1 MIRHSILRAAS
12 QVRVTGHARSNLP
25 VRHMS
30 FFSRL
35 KEEIQAEL
43 NKDVVKETTDKS
55 QEAKEAFEKRAKQT
69 KDTFEETLRQAKT
82 EASKSEYYQDAKS
95 KFFDPLND
103 MKSKVVGSAPEG
115 VQETLKETL
124 YEVFGWNKKKSV
136 EETLTSS
143 LADTRAPKET
153 SSDDDDEAA
162 ATPEYTGTTAM
173 VVVKGEQTAWERVA
187 SRLRETPIIQGLLD
201 AANQA
206 AKTEA
211 GKVLGS
217 TAKKARDKVGDATE
231 DVREYWETSQNP
243 WVYRMSSIYDGLFG
257 ETPESIAIKE
267 IRRADPSF
275 DVETWKDAVAE
286 NVVPHVLDAFL
297 RGNSRDLKQWMG
309 EAAYNTV
316 NMAIRERKADGLVV
330 DPNILAIRN
339 VTVIA
344 LSAEDKQAPIIG
356 IQLMAQQI
364 NCIRNREG
372 EIVEGADD
380 DIQANFY
387 IFAFRREYDEEAS
400 ALKWKIVE
408 FGVIGSVP
416 YI

>member
-1 MIRHSILRAAS
+1 MIRHSIRYTARRIRGNGSAALTKS
-12 QVRVTGHARSNLP
+12 HVRTL
-25 VRHMS
+25 S
-30 FFSRL
+30 FFNRL

-43 NKDVVKETTDKS
+43 NKDTAKEKT
-55 QEAKEAFEKRAKQT
+55 QEAKEEFEKRAQQT
-69 KDTFEETLRQAKT
+69 KEEFEETLRKAKE
-82 EASKSEYYQDAKS
+82 EATKSEYFQEAKS
-95 KFFDPLND
+95 KFFDPLN
-103 MKSKVVGSAPEG
+103 KAKTKVVGDDPQG
-115 VQETLKETL
+115 FKETL
-124 YEVFGWNKKKSV
+124 VDTFYEVFGMNKKKSI

-143 LADTRAPKET
+143 LADKRTKTETPKE
-153 SSDDDDEAA
+153 DEEAA
-162 ATPEYTGTTAM
+162 PYTGTTAM
-173 VVVKGEQTAWERVA
+173 VVVKGEQTPWERVA
-187 SRLRETPIIQGLLD
+187 ARLRETPIIQGLLD
-201 AANQA
+201 AANKA

-316 NMAIRERKADGLVV
+316 NMAIRERKSEGLVV

-372 EIVEGADD
+372 EIVEGAED

-387 IFAFRREYDEEAS
+387 IFAFRREYDEEAA
-400 ALKWKIVE
+400 ALKWKIIE

>member
-1 MIRHSILRAAS
+1 MIRHSIVQVAR
-12 QVRVTGHARSNLP
+12 QVRSAEHATLVTANMP
-25 VRHMS
+25 ARHMS

-43 NKDVVKETTDKS
+43 NNDAAKETTEKS
-55 QEAKEAFEKRAKQT
+55 KYAKEQFEKRAQQT
-69 KDTFEETLRQAKT
+69 KDQFEETLRQAK
-82 EASKSEYYQDAKS
+82 EEVNKSEYFQEAKW
-95 KFFDPLND
+95 KFFDPLHNV
-103 MKSKVVGSAPEG
+103 KSKVVGSAPQG
-115 VQETLKETL
+115 VKESLVETF
-124 YEVFGWNKKKSV
+124 YEVFGMNKKKSV

-143 LADTRAPKET
+143 LADKRTVKDTPA
-153 SSDDDDEAA
+153 DDEPVA
-162 ATPEYTGTTAM
+162 EYTGTTAM

-257 ETPESIAIKE
+257 ETAESIAIKE

-316 NMAIRERKADGLVV
+316 NMAIRERKSDGLVV

-372 EIVEGADD
+372 EIVEGAED

-400 ALKWKIVE
+400 ALKWKIIE

>member
-1 MIRHSILRAAS
+1 
-12 QVRVTGHARSNLP
+12 
-25 VRHMS
+25 
-30 FFSRL
+30 
-35 KEEIQAEL
+35 
-43 NKDVVKETTDKS
+43 
-55 QEAKEAFEKRAKQT
+55 
-69 KDTFEETLRQAKT
+69 
-82 EASKSEYYQDAKS
+82 
-95 KFFDPLND
+95 
-103 MKSKVVGSAPEG
+103 
-115 VQETLKETL
+115 
-124 YEVFGWNKKKSV
+124 
-136 EETLTSS
+136 
-143 LADTRAPKET
+143 
-153 SSDDDDEAA
+153 
-162 ATPEYTGTTAM
+162 
-173 VVVKGEQTAWERVA
+173 
-187 SRLRETPIIQGLLD
+187 
-201 AANQA
+201 
-206 AKTEA
+206 
-211 GKVLGS
+211 
-217 TAKKARDKVGDATE
+217 
-231 DVREYWETSQNP
+231 
-243 WVYRMSSIYDGLFG
+243 MSSIYDGLFG

-316 NMAIRERKADGLVV
+316 NMAIRERKSEGLVV

-372 EIVEGADD
+372 EIVEGAED

-387 IFAFRREYDEEAS
+387 IFAFRREYDEEAA
-400 ALKWKIVE
+400 ALKWKIIE